1 MAVSH
6 ADVLGGGLDRTVNG
20 GASTA
25 TVSVL
30 FTDLVDSTAILNHDG
45 ADRSEAVRKSHFG
58 ALRHAIRRC
67 RGEEIKTTGDGL
79 MVVFRSALDAVDC
92 AVAMQRAVARLRR
105 EEPLDRREPASQRVE
120 IPGYDA

>member
-6 ADVLGGGLDRTVNG
+6 ADVLGGGLDRTANG

-45 ADRSEAVRKSHFG
+45 ADRSEAVRRSHFG
-58 ALRHAIRRC
+58 NAAIFQQHVHGRVDAGRRV
-67 RGEEIKTTGDGL
+67 DQ
-79 MVVFRSALDAVDC
+79 VAALDQQTGPIFPHAC
-92 AVAMQRAVARLRR
+92 HRIFPIARARIAMRMGTPLCTSSRMRA
-105 EEPLDRREPASQRVE
+105 
-120 IPGYDA
+120 